1 MGLPHEPCRCEKIRP
16 MTVGVKVM
24 DGYYITTRVTIDAL
38 REQVSRVENE
48 FGMQV
53 SQLDAELGTITDAN
67 TNLLTQLAKAFLL
80 LGSQRD
86 MMDM

>member
-1 MGLPHEPCRCEKIRP
+1 MGLPHGPCRCEKIRP
-16 MTVGVKVM
+16 MTVGIKVM

-53 SQLDAELGTITDAN
+53 S
-67 TNLLTQLAKAFLL
+67 
-80 LGSQRD
+80 
-86 MMDM
+86 